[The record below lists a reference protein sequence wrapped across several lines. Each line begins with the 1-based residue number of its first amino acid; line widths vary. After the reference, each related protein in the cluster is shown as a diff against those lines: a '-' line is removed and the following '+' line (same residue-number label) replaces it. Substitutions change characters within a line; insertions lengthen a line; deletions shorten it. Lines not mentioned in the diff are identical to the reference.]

1 MSINGETSI
10 VLMTKA
16 ALMLSEANTVQ
27 KAKELKDLALTAKD
41 WATRKGLG
49 DAAIQ
54 HARFYA
60 LEAERRMGELLAK
73 SERAKG
79 APGPGRGKAGNEAGP
94 AFTDAPTLAD
104 LGLTKNESS
113 RAQMLASVTR
123 DTFEEVKSGDKTI
136 MEIRRELKRQN
147 VADQPPMPDDKFR
160 VIYADPPWKY
170 GDTREGLDKWA
181 RTAAEDHYPTM
192 SISDLCALP
201 VKGIVADDA
210 VLFMWVT
217 SPLLAECWPVI
228 TAWGF
233 KYKASFIWDKVRH
246 NFGHYNSVRHE
257 ILLVCTRGSCLPDGE
272 SNTDSV
278 ISIERNARH
287 SEKPGEF
294 ISLIESMY
302 KTGKK
307 IELFSRAKREG
318 WESWGNEVE

>member
-1 MSINGETSI
+1 MNHNGETSI

-49 DAAIQ
+49 DQAIQ

-60 LEAERRMGELLAK
+60 LEAERRMGELLTAT
-73 SERAKG
+73 ERPEGGRPRKTG
-79 APGPGRGKAGNEAGP
+79 NGPGPVSE
-94 AFTDAPTLAD
+94 PTLAE

-113 RAQMLASVTR
+113 RAQMLAGVSR
-123 DTFEEVKSGDKTI
+123 ETFDEVKAGDKTI
-136 MEIRRELKRQN
+136 MEVRRELKKQN
-147 VADQPPMPDDKFR
+147 IADQPPMPDAKFR

-181 RTAAEDHYPTM
+181 GTAAEDHYPTM
-192 SISDLCALP
+192 SIEELCALP
-201 VKGIVADDA
+201 VKDIAAENA

-228 TAWGF
+228 AAWGF

-257 ILLVCTRGSCLPDGE
+257 LLLLCTRGSCLPDGE
-272 SNTDSV
+272 PNTDSV
-278 ISIERNARH
+278 VSIERNSRH
-287 SEKPGEF
+287 SEKPIFF
-294 ISLIESMY
+294 IELIESTY

-307 IELFSRAKREG
+307 IELFSRRKRDG
-318 WESWGNEVE
+318 WEAWGNEV

>member
-1 MSINGETSI
+1 MSNNGETSI
-10 VLMTKA
+10 VLMTQA

-60 LEAERRMGELLAK
+60 LEAERRMGELLAD
-73 SERAKG
+73 SERQ
-79 APGPGRGKAGNEAGP
+79 GPGQYQTKQRSSDI
-94 AFTDAPTLAD
+94 TVAPSLAD
-104 LGLTKNESS
+104 LGLTKNESA
-113 RAQMLASVTR
+113 RAQMLASVPR

-136 MEIRRELKRQN
+136 MEIRRELKRQS
-147 VADQPPMPDDKFR
+147 VAEQPPMPDDKFR

-181 RTAAEDHYPTM
+181 ATAAEDHYPTM
-192 SISDLCALP
+192 SIEELCDLP
-201 VKGIVADDA
+201 VKQIAASDA

-228 TAWGF
+228 EAWGF

-257 ILLVCTRGSCLPDGE
+257 LLLVCTRGSCLPDGG
-272 SNTDSV
+272 SNVDSV

-287 SEKPGEF
+287 SQKPPEF
-294 ISLIESMY
+294 IQLIESMY

-307 IELFSRAKREG
+307 IELFSRAKREA
-318 WESWGNEVE
+318 WEALGNEVV